1 MSRSNDE
8 QKAVSMKLSTRFGLM
23 AAFALPAM
31 TPALAVAPP
40 PVAQPA
46 AIDEVRAFHD
56 QRDGRAFWF
65 AADNAAAVLLTMVE
79 QASLDGLD
87 PSRYPIAELRRLA
100 ANVQSGSDRDR
111 RIAEQ
116 VFSSVFV
123 QYAGDV
129 ARERNV
135 RTLYVDPAARPRPVS
150 VARVLRVAAAAPSLA
165 AYVEQ
170 MAWMN
175 PYYPA
180 LRRALADE
188 IRGANE
194 PRRVRLLALNLDRAR
209 VLPRGASDYIL
220 VNSAAARLD
229 FYAAGKLKDSM
240 RVVVGEAAQQTP
252 MMAGMVRYAILN
264 PYWHVPS
271 DLART
276 RLAPR
281 VLSEGLSYLRKKG
294 YEVVSDW
301 SVDAKIIPIESIDW
315 KAVASGEVKVKVRQ
329 RPGPLNGMGEVK
341 FMFPNDL
348 GIYLHDTPGKALF
361 QKSERTFSAGCVR
374 LEDAQ
379 GLKRLILGNTPLA
392 SSTKPEQYVPLA
404 RPVPV
409 FLTYFT
415 AYPQGGKIV
424 ERPDVYKRDL
434 KELASAGTPVQA
446 AR

>member
-1 MSRSNDE
+1 
-8 QKAVSMKLSTRFGLM
+8 MKLSTRFGLM

-40 PVAQPA
+40 PVTQPA

-180 LRRALADE
+180 LRRALA
-188 IRGANE
+188 
-194 PRRVRLLALNLDRAR
+194 
-209 VLPRGASDYIL
+209 
-220 VNSAAARLD
+220 
-229 FYAAGKLKDSM
+229 
-240 RVVVGEAAQQTP
+240 
-252 MMAGMVRYAILN
+252 
-264 PYWHVPS
+264 
-271 DLART
+271 
-276 RLAPR
+276 
-281 VLSEGLSYLRKKG
+281 
-294 YEVVSDW
+294 
-301 SVDAKIIPIESIDW
+301 
-315 KAVASGEVKVKVRQ
+315 
-329 RPGPLNGMGEVK
+329 
-341 FMFPNDL
+341 
-348 GIYLHDTPGKALF
+348 
-361 QKSERTFSAGCVR
+361 
-374 LEDAQ
+374 
-379 GLKRLILGNTPLA
+379 
-392 SSTKPEQYVPLA
+392 
-404 RPVPV
+404 
-409 FLTYFT
+409 
-415 AYPQGGKIV
+415 
-424 ERPDVYKRDL
+424 
-434 KELASAGTPVQA
+434 
-446 AR
+446 